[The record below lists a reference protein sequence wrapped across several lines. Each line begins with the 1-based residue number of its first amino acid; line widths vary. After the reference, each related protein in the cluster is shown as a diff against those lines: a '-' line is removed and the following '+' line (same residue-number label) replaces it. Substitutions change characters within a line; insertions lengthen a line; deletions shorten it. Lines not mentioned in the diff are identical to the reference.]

1 MPPPVFVV
9 CEICGKKFSKR
20 SLGIHQ
26 KQCLKKAESSMTH
39 CTICGLPVSKD
50 EYSAH
55 VDDCKRHNPEMARA
69 AAKGKGKAAPLTSV
83 VPLHVKK
90 RIESGG
96 AATGPPSAL
105 DMPTKAVHNMEIPA
119 FVPEDGDEEDGR
131 VACRV
136 CERKFKRD
144 RIAKHQL
151 ICAKVS
157 KKEIIRKRKMKV
169 VSGEELRLRGTDFEK
184 YKDSRTDA
192 EWVSRWREEHDKI
205 QAVAEA
211 NKEADAA
218 DAAAAAAAAAAAGG
232 SGAAAAAS
240 GAAAAAASSGAG
252 GGGET
257 AEEIS
262 EIVRVG
268 DRVKLDDGRSAIVR
282 FKGPVFLMNKGT
294 WFGIELEDATGK
306 HAGEHKGTSYFDC
319 PEGHGLFVRKKRF
332 VSVEKDG
339 PPPIDEVEK
348 AAIARA
354 VLFGSASLVVE
365 SPAAAVAGRQ
375 HALGCVGGSPVG
387 AGSGGGSG
395 R

>member
-26 KQCLKKAESSMTH
+26 KQCLKKAESSMVSALVAANVVVRLPRCGSLATVQPACTPSCPPPQTH

-96 AATGPPSAL
+96 AATGPPVRQSCVYACARFLCVCARACMEGRSSVHGGLAPLLRVVVLRPCRANGPVTFGRERRPGVARRCDLGSVSLCVVEAFPQSAL

-184 YKDSRTDA
+184 YKDSRTD
-192 EWVSRWREEHDKI
+192 VSSI
-205 QAVAEA
+205 
-211 NKEADAA
+211 
-218 DAAAAAAAAAAAGG
+218 
-232 SGAAAAAS
+232 SG
-240 GAAAAAASSGAG
+240 
-252 GGGET
+252 
-257 AEEIS
+257 
-262 EIVRVG
+262 
-268 DRVKLDDGRSAIVR
+268 
-282 FKGPVFLMNKGT
+282 
-294 WFGIELEDATGK
+294 
-306 HAGEHKGTSYFDC
+306 
-319 PEGHGLFVRKKRF
+319 
-332 VSVEKDG
+332 
-339 PPPIDEVEK
+339 
-348 AAIARA
+348 
-354 VLFGSASLVVE
+354 
-365 SPAAAVAGRQ
+365 
-375 HALGCVGGSPVG
+375 
-387 AGSGGGSG
+387 
-395 R
+395 